1 MGQAMAKSLAISA
14 LGLDIGRRRIGVA
27 GCDGTGLI
35 ATELTTLER
44 RNFAAD
50 MAALQDLVQ
59 ARQATV
65 LVIGLPYTLQGELGF
80 QAKQVQRY
88 AGRLSQVLQ
97 MPVDYVD
104 ERCTSIAA
112 EQIMVQQ
119 GRSPSRN
126 KGLIDRKAAAII
138 LQQWL
143 DNRRQTP
150 TLLPPDAEP

>member
-112 EQIMVQQ
+112 EQMMVQQ